1 MGCSTVDLKAYALG
15 ETDQRD
21 KGLVEG
27 HVAGC
32 TDCREELDRLRFTH
46 TALASL
52 PDEEVPQR
60 IAFVSDK
67 VFEPRWW
74 QALWRSGPAMGFAS
88 AALVACA
95 ILAHGWMRP
104 AVVSSPGVDQAKIER
119 RIQDEVGQRVDS
131 AVATAVAASEQRQSQ
146 ETARMLAAAEKRSE
160 FQRKSDLIAAQETV
174 KYYAKQMGRLMVASN
189 DIGGAGVRP

>member
-15 ETDQRD
+15 ETDQRE

-52 PDEEVPQR
+52 ADEEVPQR

-74 QALWRSGPAMGFAS
+74 QMLWRSGPAMGFAS

-95 ILAHGWMRP
+95 ILAHAWMRP
-104 AVVSSPGVDQAKIER
+104 AVVGAPGVDQAKIEQ
-119 RIQDEVGQRVDS
+119 RIQDEVARRVDS

-146 ETARMLAAAEKRSE
+146 ETARMLAAAEKRND

-189 DIGGAGVRP
+189 DMGGAGVRP

>member
-15 ETDQRD
+15 ETDQHD

-46 TALASL
+46 TALAAL

-104 AVVSSPGVDQAKIER
+104 AVVSAPGVDQAKIER
-119 RIQDEVGQRVDS
+119 RIQDEVARRVDS

-189 DIGGAGVRP
+189 DMGGAGVRP

>member
-15 ETDQRD
+15 ETDSRE
-21 KGLVEG
+21 KGSVEG
-27 HVAGC
+27 HVAAC
-32 TDCREELDRLRFTH
+32 ADCREELDRLRFTH

-74 QALWRSGPAMGFAS
+74 QLLWRSGPAMGFAS

-104 AVVSSPGVDQAKIER
+104 VVVNSTGVDQAKIEQ
-119 RIQDEVGQRVDS
+119 RIQDEVARRVDS
-131 AVATAVAASEQRQSQ
+131 AVARSVAASEQRQSQ
-146 ETARMLAAAEKRSE
+146 ETARMLAAAEKRYD
-160 FQRKSDLIAAQETV
+160 FQRRSDLMAAQETV

-189 DIGGAGVRP
+189 DAGGSEVRQ